1 MIVVLLQGVA
11 VSKEGNLCQPREHL
25 QLHVRQRSFRI
36 FMKTKS
42 FLGTNQSSMTTS
54 GIEHMDGIWSGRIFS
69 TYVHQASHPIPSHLL
84 LWHQNWTRSY
94 FGLWN
99 TILYCQVP
107 FLKWKKFF
115 GPENNQSTEVDRF
128 LSIVFIIWTTWISCC
143 CPAFAFGLL
152 SLEQC
157 RAIKIF
163 FFQSKMMSFSDHEAV
178 TSSLYLWRSI
188 F

>member
-1 MIVVLLQGVA
+1 M
-11 VSKEGNLCQPREHL
+11 
-25 QLHVRQRSFRI
+25 F
-36 FMKTKS
+36 TK
-42 FLGTNQSSMTTS
+42 
-54 GIEHMDGIWSGRIFS
+54 
-69 TYVHQASHPIPSHLL
+69 HPIPSRLL

-99 TILYCQVP
+99 TILYWQVP

-128 LSIVFIIWTTWISCC
+128 LSIVLWTTWISCC
-143 CPAFAFGLL
+143 CSAFAFGLL

-163 FFQSKMMSFSDHEAV
+163 FFRARWWVSVTMKQWPQVSTCGGQSSSQKMEEKKEVLLEWDSVINEYLNPRNMNFLV
-178 TSSLYLWRSI
+178 YKLQVCGCSLNCKSVYGH